1 MSSVSCSICWD
12 IVTATCIVS
21 YLQCGHVY
29 HQNCLEKWLDASRT
43 CPECRNGVI
52 NAKRIYLNLVPDPE
66 VETLNLALTKKTA
79 QFQFLTNDNELQKA
93 IVEYLEKE
101 MNAKLLEKDEE
112 LLQSSKRND
121 ELKSNASYMQL
132 LIEKLKLELEMEEK
146 QQANLTTE
154 LTDVKNQLAASQTK
168 NIEITN
174 STVALKEYH
183 REQIKQIS
191 DLHSEIL
198 NLTERLDQFRGLFV
212 AANNKLQVQLQEN
225 EVLKNDRNSL
235 LSRNSQLIKKNYN
248 MKLQVGNEFNAQQL
262 SRTIRKKYNDLP
274 RSAIGAFQPRFSN
287 EVDLLQTKL
296 KNHLKTKQKL
306 LQHHQT
312 NNDVNLNIKLVK
324 SKLSWICRSN
334 QVDLLQQK
342 LKYKSFSQNYLKK
355 RKFLQHHQKNNDE
368 NLKIKLVKSK
378 LNWMCVK
385 S

>member
-12 IVTATCIVS
+12 IVTATCVVS

-29 HQNCLEKWLDASRT
+29 HHNCLEKWLNASKT

-66 VETLNLALTKKTA
+66 IEVLNSALTKKSTE
-79 QFQFLTNDNELQKA
+79 FEFLTTDNEIQKA
-93 IVEYLEKE
+93 IVKYLEKE
-101 MNAKLLEKDEE
+101 SNDKLLEKDEE
-112 LLQSSKRND
+112 LLKSSKRND
-121 ELKSNASYMQL
+121 ELKSSASCMQL
-132 LIEKLKLELEMEEK
+132 QNEKLKLELEMQEK

-154 LTDVKNQLAASQTK
+154 ITDLKNQLAASQTK

-225 EVLKNDRNSL
+225 EVIKIERDSL
-235 LSRNSQLIKKNYN
+235 LSRNTQLIKKSYSI
-248 MKLQVGNEFNAQQL
+248 KLQGGNKFNTQQL
-262 SRTIRKKYNDLP
+262 SRLIRKKYNDHP
-274 RSAIGAFQPRFSN
+274 RSAIGTFQSRRSN
-287 EVDLLQTKL
+287 KMDLIENKL
-296 KNHLKTKQKL
+296 KNHLNKKL
-306 LQHHQT
+306 LLHHQT
-312 NNDVNLNIKLVK
+312 SNDVNLKIKLIK

-334 QVDLLQQK
+334 NVDLLQQK
-342 LKYKSFSQNYLKK
+342 FKSQNISQNHPKK
-355 RKFLQHHQKNNDE
+355 RKHLLHQSSNTD
-368 NLKIKLVKSK
+368 NLKFKLVKSK
-378 LNWMCVK
+378 LNWICVK